1 MATFFRHFLSYL
13 LTLLICLFIIGCERN
28 ISPANSILI
37 DALQMQVQLSHEV
50 LNNIFDEN
58 NYGDVIVLSANILEE
73 KIFKDKNKSILKLT
87 GESEIR
93 LSNKGKKI
101 KAPFL
106 IFLEQGDKKES
117 WTLLRLNKKHSDVK
131 LKWIS
136 YPLPIKD

>member
-131 LKWIS
+131 L
-136 YPLPIKD
+136 

>member
-93 LSNKGKKI
+93 LPNKGKKI